1 MNKCK
6 VVYKCLICDCSFNQ
20 ILHHMKHMNTKNH
33 KAKKELKYMTLKFE
47 DKIDDNKIEE
57 ILVELENNTVVIS

>member
-1 MNKCK
+1 
-6 VVYKCLICDCSFNQ
+6 
-20 ILHHMKHMNTKNH
+20 MKHMNTKNH

-57 ILVELENNTVVIS
+57 ILAELENNIE